1 MKEVRYFYVPNASTD
16 VELPE
21 EEALTHYLRAVC
33 LNRAEKPVEAYT
45 ELKQAFSMDPELER
59 TAYTDG
65 DINDLILDKK

>member
-1 MKEVRYFYVPNASTD
+1 MKRSK
-16 VELPE
+16 ELPE

-65 DINDLILDKK
+65 DVNDLILDKK